1 LIICLYLPQFQIP
14 FVRTFF
20 FKFFILVILLLL
32 GALAGQ
38 SLLLFIAWC
47 YKIELNTSEDILTL
61 LKNDTFQGEMKLYI
75 GLNHIINF
83 LVFPCVFLL
92 IFYKKR
98 LRTYL
103 SLKMFNPWFIPL
115 FIGLLFSLYPIMAYI
130 SSLMNKVDWPPFLQG
145 MDNLAMES
153 LGELLKMNTISD
165 LLINITI
172 IGIIPGITE
181 EFLFRGIIQKE
192 LKNVLTNDHIII
204 WITALIFGLM
214 HLQIVGLF
222 PKIIIGAVLG
232 YSYHFSGSLI
242 LPMLLHVINN
252 SIATIAHY
260 FNPIEKFE
268 SSLPNEEIPFLPV
281 LIITIFAMFIFRY
294 IQSQSKFLQHAN
306 E

>member
-1 LIICLYLPQFQIP
+1 MPQFQIP

-47 YKIELNTSEDILTL
+47 YKIELNTSEDIFVL
-61 LKNDTFQGEMKLYI
+61 LKNDAFEGKIKLYI
-75 GLNHIINF
+75 GLNHIITF
-83 LVFPCVFLL
+83 LIFPCLFLL

-98 LRTYL
+98 LTSYL
-103 SLKMFNPWFIPL
+103 SLKSFNSWYIPL
-115 FIGLLFSLYPIMAYI
+115 FSGLLFSLYPLMAYI
-130 SSLMNKVDWPPFLQG
+130 SIWMNKVEWPSFLKN
-145 MDNLAMES
+145 MDTMAMES
-153 LGELLKMNTISD
+153 LGELLKMNSITD

-192 LKNVLTNDHIII
+192 LRTIFTNYHSSV
-204 WITALIFGLM
+204 WATAFIFGMM
-214 HLQIVGLF
+214 HFQIIGLF
-222 PKIIIGAVLG
+222 PKIIIGAVFG

-242 LPMLLHVINN
+242 LPMVIHVINN

-268 SSLPNEEIPFLPV
+268 SSFPNEEIPFLPV
-281 LIITIFAMFIFRY
+281 LMITIFAMFIFRY